1 MPYVLRDQAIELGYG
16 SSAYMGGAR
25 HFSRWWKGGQGH
37 FQGPWRGGQTIF
49 QGIISALCYIERDGP
64 NASVRTT
71 SLLPLLNRYFSSTLV
86 SV

>member
-1 MPYVLRDQAIELGYG
+1 MGGGQGIFQGGGR
-16 SSAYMGGAR
+16 GGAR
-25 HFSRWWKGGQGH
+25 PFSRSME
-37 FQGPWRGGQTIF
+37 GGQTIF
-49 QGIISALCYIERDGP
+49 QGIISALRYIERDVP